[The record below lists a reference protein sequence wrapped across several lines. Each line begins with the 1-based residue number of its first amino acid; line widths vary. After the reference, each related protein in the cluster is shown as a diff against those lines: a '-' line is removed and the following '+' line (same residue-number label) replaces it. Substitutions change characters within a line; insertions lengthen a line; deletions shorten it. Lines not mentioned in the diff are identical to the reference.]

1 MTPFTSNRAQ
11 SVAAHGERKLIA
23 GIRRWLGRASP
34 ASPFGIGDD
43 CAVIPPTK
51 HHQLVT
57 TDPVIWGQH
66 FDATVSA
73 RAAGAKLLKRNL
85 SDIAAMGGRPVAAVV
100 SLALAPQTGV
110 RWLEQFYRGLAA
122 CALQHDVRIV
132 GGDITQGPAGFF
144 GAFLTLHGESAGRL
158 ARRSLGEDGRVVTRS
173 GARAGDSIYV
183 TGSLGG
189 SLLGHHHA
197 FTPRLAEGAWLAG
210 RPEVRAMMD
219 VSDGLAKDLDSL
231 TPDGLVPAL
240 DAKAIPVSTAARR
253 RARTTGKT
261 PLAHA
266 LGDGEDYELLIV
278 VRAATDR
285 FERDWR
291 RRFPRLKLSRLGRFV
306 LKNQLPAGALRLAD
320 YHGYEHLR

>member
-1 MTPFTSNRAQ
+1 MTPFTPNRAQ

-73 RAAGAKLLKRNL
+73 RAVGAKLLKRNL

-100 SLALAPQTGV
+100 SLALAPNTSV
-110 RWLEQFYRGLAA
+110 RWLREFYLGLAA
-122 CALQHDVRIV
+122 SALRYRVKIV
-132 GGDITQGPAGFF
+132 GGDITQGPSGFF
-144 GAFLTLHGESAGRL
+144 GAFLTLHGESAG
-158 ARRSLGEDGRVVTRS
+158 GRVVTRS

-197 FTPRLAEGAWLAG
+197 FTPRLTEGAWLAG
-210 RPEVRAMMD
+210 RSEVRAMMD

-240 DAKAIPVSTAARR
+240 DAEAIPVNIAARR
-253 RARTTGKT
+253 RARTTTKT

-278 VRAATDR
+278 VRAGTGK

-291 RRFPRLKLSRLGRFV
+291 RRFPKLKLSRLGRFV
-306 LKNQLPAGALRLAD
+306 RKTQLPAGALRLAD

>member
-1 MTPFTSNRAQ
+1 MTPFTSNRAH
-11 SVAAHGERKLIA
+11 SVAAHGERRLIA

-34 ASPFGIGDD
+34 DSPFGIGDD
-43 CAVIPPTK
+43 CAVIPPTR

-73 RAAGAKLLKRNL
+73 RAVGAKLLKRNL

-100 SLALAPQTGV
+100 SLALAPQTSV

-122 CALQHDVRIV
+122 CALKHDVKIV

-144 GAFLTLHGESAGRL
+144 GAFLTLHGESAGR
-158 ARRSLGEDGRVVTRS
+158 RVITRS
-173 GARAGDSIYV
+173 GARAGNAIYV

-189 SLLGHHHA
+189 SLLGHHYS
-197 FTPRLAEGAWLAG
+197 FIPRLAEGAWLAG
-210 RPEVRAMMD
+210 RPEVCAMMD
-219 VSDGLAKDLDSL
+219 VSDGLAKDINSL

-240 DAKAIPVSTAARR
+240 DAKAIPVSAAARR
-253 RARTTGKT
+253 RARTTRKT

-278 VRAATDR
+278 VRTGAAK

-291 RRFPRLKLSRLGRFV
+291 KRFPKLKLSRLGRFV
-306 LKNQLPAGALRLAD
+306 PENQLPADALRLAD